1 MLVVTMTR
9 DRRRLERVPVL
20 AEVEVVHDGRVEVHF
35 ALDLSEGGVF
45 LSARSDES
53 PWMTPGVPVAL
64 SITIADAPPDQLFFA
79 RGRVAWR
86 QDESASDVP
95 GVGIVF
101 EEMTDAN
108 RATLRQMIADAK
120 ADTDDE

>member
-1 MLVVTMTR
+1 MTR
-9 DRRRLERVPVL
+9 DRRRQERVPVL
-20 AEVEVVHDGRVEVHF
+20 AEVEILRDGRVELHF

-64 SITIADAPPDQLFFA
+64 SIAIADGPDLVLFA
-79 RGRVAWR
+79 HGRVVWR
-86 QDESASDVP
+86 QDESSSDLP
-95 GVGIVF
+95 GIGIAF

-108 RATLRQMIADAK
+108 RAL
-120 ADTDDE
+120 

>member
-1 MLVVTMTR
+1 MTR
-9 DRRRLERVPVL
+9 ERRRLERVPVL
-20 AEVEVVHDGRVEVHF
+20 AEVEVVHEGRVEVHF

-45 LSARSDES
+45 LSAHSDES

-64 SITIADAPPDQLFFA
+64 SISTADGPDRLIFA

-86 QDESASDVP
+86 QDESTSDLP
-95 GVGIVF
+95 GIGIVF

-120 ADTDDE
+120 ADTVDE

>member
-1 MLVVTMTR
+1 MTR

-20 AEVEVVHDGRVEVHF
+20 AEVEVVRDGCVELHF

-53 PWMTPGVPVAL
+53 PWMTPGVQVAL
-64 SITIADAPPDQLFFA
+64 SISITDGPDRLLFA

-86 QDESASDVP
+86 QDESASDMP
-95 GVGIVF
+95 GIGIAF

-108 RATLRQMIADAK
+108 RAILRQMIADAR
-120 ADTDDE
+120 ADTGDE

>member
-1 MLVVTMTR
+1 MTS
-9 DRRRLERVPVL
+9 DRRRLERVLVL
-20 AEVEVVHDGRVEVHF
+20 AEVAVVHDGRVEVHF

-53 PWMTPGVPVAL
+53 PWMTPGVSVAL
-64 SITIADAPPDQLFFA
+64 SISISDRTDRLIFA

-86 QDESASDVP
+86 REESESDLP
-95 GVGIVF
+95 GIGIEF

-108 RATLRQMIADAK
+108 RATLRLMIADAK
-120 ADTDDE
+120 ADTPDE

>member
-1 MLVVTMTR
+1 MSH

-64 SITIADAPPDQLFFA
+64 SITIADRLLFV

-86 QDESASDVP
+86 HDESMSDLP
-95 GVGIVF
+95 GIGISF
-101 EEMTDAN
+101 DEMTDAN
-108 RATLRQMIADAK
+108 RATLRHMIADAR
-120 ADTDDE
+120 AETRDE